1 MTRRIVPVILSGGA
15 GTRLWP
21 LSRIDRPK
29 QLLRIDGE
37 HTMLQQTAL
46 RTADPGRFAAPSIV
60 AGANHADEIERQLV
74 EIGTPPALLILEPA
88 GRNTGPAIALAALA
102 AEPDDLLLVMPS
114 DHIIRDPHAFRAAID
129 TALPHA
135 RNGMLV
141 TFGIAADRPETGYG
155 YIARGEALGPGAFKV
170 ARFVEKPD
178 PASAASMLAQGDH
191 DWNAGIFLF
200 RAEAYLDALEA
211 LEPTLLSSVRAAM
224 AAQLDEGIRVQ
235 PDARWFARAPALS
248 IDHAVME
255 KWPHVAVVPVD
266 MGWSDIG
273 SWESLHRLGEEDAA
287 GNVVSGEAM
296 TIDAQ
301 GCLIRSD
308 GPTIVAIGVRDLV
321 VVATERAVLV
331 VPRAEAQRAA
341 EAIEAL
347 RRRDPTHS

>member
-29 QLLRIDGE
+29 QLLRIDGG

-46 RTADPGRFAAPSIV
+46 RTADAERFAPPSIV
-60 AGANHADEIERQLV
+60 AGADHADEIERQLV
-74 EIGTPPALLILEPA
+74 EIGTPPALLILEPV

-102 AEPDDLLLVMPS
+102 AESDDLLLIMPS
-114 DHIIRDPHAFRAAID
+114 DHVIRDARAFRAAID

-135 RNGMLV
+135 QNGMLV

-155 YIARGEALGPGAFKV
+155 YIARGETLGPGAFKV
-170 ARFVEKPD
+170 ARFIEKPN
-178 PASAASMLAQGDH
+178 PATAASLIEQGGH

-200 RAEAYLDALEA
+200 RAEAYLDALET
-211 LEPTLLSSVRAAM
+211 LEPALLSSVRAAR
-224 AAQLDEGIRVQ
+224 AAQLDDGVRVQ

-273 SWESLHRLGEEDAA
+273 SWDSLYRLGEADAA
-287 GNVVSGEAM
+287 GNVVSGDAM
-296 TIDAQ
+296 AVDSQ

-308 GPTIVAIGVRDLV
+308 GPAIVTIGVQDLV

-347 RRRDPTHS
+347 RQRYPPRP